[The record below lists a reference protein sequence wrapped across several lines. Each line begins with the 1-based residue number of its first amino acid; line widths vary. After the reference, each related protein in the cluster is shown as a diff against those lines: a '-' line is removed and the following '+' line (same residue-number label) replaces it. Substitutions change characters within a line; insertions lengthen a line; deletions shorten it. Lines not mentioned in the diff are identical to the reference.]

1 LSPAS
6 RFQPKR
12 NSYQRRSVDI
22 RPVLERFLIVCQGT
36 ETEPNY
42 FKQFRV
48 PSLVIQVTCVPRNPL
63 RVVETAIKNRK
74 ESDIPYD
81 QVWCVFDKDDTPADE
96 FNNAIRTAQAN
107 HIRVAYSNESFE
119 LWYLLH
125 FVFVDTGITRK
136 QYILKLE
143 TILGHPYQK
152 NSTKTFEEL
161 LDRQPDA
168 IRNAARLL
176 QNYPSMHPHQNNP
189 STQVHLLVEQLNR
202 FRRS

>member
-12 NSYQRRSVDI
+12 RSYKQRQVNI

-74 ESDIPYD
+74 ESEIPYD
-81 QVWCVFDKDDTPADE
+81 QVWCVFDRDDTPADE
-96 FNNAIRTAQAN
+96 FNNAIRTAQTN
-107 HIRVAYSNESFE
+107 NIQVAYSNESFE

-125 FVFVDTGITRK
+125 FDFVDTGITRK

-143 TILGHPYQK
+143 NLLGHPYQK
-152 NSTKTFEEL
+152 NSPKTFEEL
-161 LDRQPDA
+161 QDRQPEA
-168 IRNAARLL
+168 IRNATRLL
-176 QNYPSMHPHQNNP
+176 QNYHSLHPHQKNP

-202 FRRS
+202 FRRG